1 MKTHLYKEI
10 RALDQKLY
18 SQAVDV
24 AEMLGNVVKA
34 FLNGNTQAAAKTVE
48 KDEDIDRNEI
58 MIEEEC
64 LKLLALYQPVAGDLA
79 VDIAE
84 FTTDA
89 KLNCIVPPLPVD
101 FESMTASVRRM
112 LDSSIKALSSHN
124 VPLATEVIMG
134 DDVIDELHERYSE
147 HFPECVR
154 NAPEHIATYQALLGV
169 SRSLE
174 RIADCATNI
183 AEDVIYLESGRIVRH
198 ANSRFSCDGE
208 HTSVIEKEL

>member
-1 MKTHLYKEI
+1 MVITLQNVGLGVYPVKIQWFKYF
-10 RALDQKLY
+10 Y
-18 SQAVDV
+18 STD
-24 AEMLGNVVKA
+24 LCNP
-34 FLNGNTQAAAKTVE
+34 NG
-48 KDEDIDRNEI
+48 R
-58 MIEEEC
+58 
-64 LKLLALYQPVAGDLA
+64 P
-79 VDIAE
+79 
-84 FTTDA
+84 
-89 KLNCIVPPLPVD
+89 
-101 FESMTASVRRM
+101 
-112 LDSSIKALSSHN
+112 
-124 VPLATEVIMG
+124 
-134 DDVIDELHERYSE
+134 E